1 MELKDVLGEIES
13 DGANLVHGRLLEWAL
28 TPPLWHA
35 DAAGGRPHHQA
46 LQARSPELDLIH
58 GLVWG
63 FFCQPLLLRF
73 LDFIWF
79 GLIATA
85 GRTCWGQLRRSEGSP
100 PTGAASRHELVCGRS
115 KRTRTMMQSCA
126 SAAKLQS
133 GGPSLPCGIEAMF
146 VVGWPPPQ
154 SVVGRLP
161 QQPWSGPKRSAP
173 VCLRRPDGARRPP
186 AARRSSPSARARSRG
201 GQCCK

>member
-63 FFCQPLLLRF
+63 FFCQPLLRRF
-73 LDFIWF
+73 FLFIWF
-79 GLIATA
+79 GLIATT
-85 GRTCWGQLRRSEGSP
+85 GRTWWGQLRRTEGSP

-133 GGPSLPCGIEAMF
+133 GGPSLPCGIESH
-146 VVGWPPPQ
+146 VRGRVTTP
-154 SVVGRLP
+154 SVR
-161 QQPWSGPKRSAP
+161 
-173 VCLRRPDGARRPP
+173 RRPP
-186 AARRSSPSARARSRG
+186 TAATLVRAETIGSCLPQAAGRSTT
-201 GQCCK
+201 